1 MLHGVRNPGGVSC
14 LRYPPGSFCFRG
26 VCCVFLFGFANSQN
40 PISATHCPCQ
50 LQTARRAGPASARK
64 RPHGAAQG
72 ERRGLP
78 FASPVQVVVGA
89 YMRGVFDDLFEKK
102 VHFSGSL
109 LIQCLSHFAKLSVIM
124 LRKRSNTAKVIVHPI
139 NTDAIHCLFLQDFM
153 DGIPHCAFLYD
164 KIFHENKGLR
174 LA

>member
-1 MLHGVRNPGGVSC
+1 MDVLPPDRGMLHGVRNPGGVSC
-14 LRYPPGSFCFRG
+14 LRSPPGSFCFRG

-102 VHFSGSL
+102 AHFFRQSPDPM
-109 LIQCLSHFAKLSVIM
+109 LIP
-124 LRKRSNTAKVIVHPI
+124 LRKAVCNNAPE
-139 NTDAIHCLFLQDFM
+139 
-153 DGIPHCAFLYD
+153 AFQYSQSHRTSH
-164 KIFHENKGLR
+164 KH
-174 LA
+174 